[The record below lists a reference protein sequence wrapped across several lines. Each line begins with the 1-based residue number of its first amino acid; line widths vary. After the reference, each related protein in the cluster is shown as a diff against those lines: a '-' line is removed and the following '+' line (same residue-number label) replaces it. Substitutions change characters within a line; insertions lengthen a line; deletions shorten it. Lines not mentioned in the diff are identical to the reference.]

1 MTGAAPSIMWFTDD
15 LRLADNA
22 ALTAAAAAGPLI
34 ALYVLDEESA
44 GARAPGG
51 ASRWWLE
58 QSLRALAADLARL
71 GVPLT
76 LRRGSAA
83 GVVAGVV
90 AETRASS
97 VHFSRGYAPWS
108 QARETAAREAVEDA
122 GATLHRYRGFLLH
135 DPETIRTGADEPYK
149 VYTPFSRACFAR
161 ENDRPPKPVPA
172 ITPWRGELASDD
184 LPGWALYRGRP
195 DWAQA
200 FPETWQPGEAGARSR
215 LAGFLARA
223 LPGYRDDRNRPD
235 LEATTR
241 LSPHLRFGEISP
253 AAVWHAVR
261 AAMAAAA
268 GRADGGGEHLL
279 KELLWREFAY
289 HLLHHWPDL
298 ATAPFR
304 PEFARFP
311 WAPDANGLSLWKQG
325 LTGYPIVDAGMR
337 ELWQTGWMHNRVRM
351 IAASF
356 LVKDL
361 LVPWQEGE
369 RWFWH
374 TLVDADPGNNAASW
388 QWVAGC
394 GADAAPY
401 FRIFNPVL
409 QGEKF
414 DPEGAYVRR
423 YVPELAR
430 LPARFIHRPWE
441 APALA
446 LREAGVILG
455 HTYPH
460 RIVEHDRARDAALK
474 AYERIKKSAA

>member
-1 MTGAAPSIMWFTDD
+1 MTEGVPSIMWFTDD

-34 ALYVLDEESA
+34 ALYVLDEDSS
-44 GARAPGG
+44 GARPPGG
-51 ASRWWLE
+51 AARWWLE
-58 QSLRALAADLARL
+58 RSLVSLAADLGRA
-71 GVPLT
+71 GVPLV
-76 LRRGSAA
+76 LRRGAAA
-83 GVVAGVV
+83 GAVADVV
-90 AETRASS
+90 RATGAAS
-97 VHFSRGYAPWS
+97 VHVSRGYAPWS
-108 QARETAAREAVEDA
+108 PGREAAVREAVEEA
-122 GATLHRYRGFLLH
+122 GAKLHRYRGFLLH
-135 DPETIRTGADEPYK
+135 DPESIRTGSDEPYK

-161 ENDRPPKPVPA
+161 EADRAPKPVPA
-172 ITPWRGELASDD
+172 MVPWRGALPSDD
-184 LPGWALYRGRP
+184 LAAWGLYRGRP
-195 DWAQA
+195 DWAGA
-200 FPETWQPGEAGARSR
+200 FSDTWRPGESGARAR
-215 LAGFLARA
+215 LDRFLARA
-223 LPGYRDDRNRPD
+223 LPAYRDDRNRPD

-261 AAMAAAA
+261 AGMAAAN
-268 GRADGGGEHLL
+268 GRADAGGEHLL

-289 HLLHHWPDL
+289 HLLHHWPNL
-298 ATAPFR
+298 ASEPFR

-311 WAPDANGLSLWKQG
+311 WASDARGFAQWTKG
-325 LTGYPIVDAGMR
+325 RTGYPIVDAGMR
-337 ELWQTGWMHNRVRM
+337 ELWRTGWMHNRVRM

-369 RWFWH
+369 RWFWD

-414 DPEGAYVRR
+414 DPDGAYVRR
-423 YVPELAR
+423 YVPELAG

-441 APALA
+441 APALV
-446 LREAGVILG
+446 LREAGVTLG
-455 HTYPH
+455 ETYPH
-460 RIVEHDRARDAALK
+460 RIVEHDRARDVALK
-474 AYERIKKSAA
+474 AYERIRKTAA

>member
-1 MTGAAPSIMWFTDD
+1 MGEAAPSIMWFTDD

-22 ALTAAAAAGPLI
+22 ALTAAAAAGPVI
-34 ALYVLDEESA
+34 ALYVCDEASP
-44 GARAPGG
+44 GVRPPGG

-58 QSLRALAADLARL
+58 RSLASLAADLTRA
-71 GVPLT
+71 GVPLV
-76 LRRGSAA
+76 LRRGAA
-83 GVVAGVV
+83 AMVLADM
-90 AETRASS
+90 ARETGATS
-97 VHFSRGYAPWS
+97 VHVSRGYAPWS
-108 QARETAAREAVEDA
+108 AVRESAVREAVEDA
-122 GATLHRYRGFLLH
+122 GAKLHRYRGFLLH
-135 DPETIRTGADEPYK
+135 DPEAIRTGSDEPYK

-172 ITPWRGELASDD
+172 LSPWRGKVASDD
-184 LPGWALYRGRP
+184 PAGWSLYNGRP
-195 DWAQA
+195 DWAKA
-200 FPETWQPGEAGARSR
+200 FGETWTPGETGAREK
-215 LAGFLARA
+215 LARFLATA
-223 LPGYRDDRNRPD
+223 IAAYKEDRNRPD

-253 AAVWHAVR
+253 ATVWYAVR
-261 AAMAAAA
+261 AGMAEAR
-268 GRADGGGEHLL
+268 GRADAGGEHLL

-298 ATAPFR
+298 ASEPFR

-311 WAPDANGLSLWKQG
+311 WASNPHGFTQWTKG

-369 RWFWH
+369 RWFWD

-430 LPARFIHRPWE
+430 LPARFIHKPWE
-441 APALA
+441 APVLV
-446 LREAGVILG
+446 LKDAGVNLG
-455 HTYPH
+455 QNYPH

-474 AYERIKKSAA
+474 AYERIKKTAA